1 MRIRQA
7 IKTIAGLKVIDGK
20 WFTRTRKNHL
30 KLAWHT
36 FYVRMRRRKRR
47 LEREAD
53 ES

>member
-47 LEREAD
+47 LAREAD